1 MTKLLYS
8 ATMSLDGF
16 IAGPGG
22 DMQWLAKHLA
32 EPNPEAA
39 ALMEDIGALLVGAN
53 TNSGDDPNAGTDKEG
68 AFGGEYTG
76 PVIVLTHKPPE
87 RVDEGEAT
95 RYAGDLRAAVALSKQ
110 LAGDSRYV
118 NVLGADVARQLIEAG
133 ELDEVLMFV
142 APVLL
147 GDGVRMFEHA
157 GGNEVSLRP
166 LDASGTHTLWFEI
179 LRD

>member
-1 MTKLLYS
+1 
-8 ATMSLDGF
+8 
-16 IAGPGG
+16 
-22 DMQWLAKHLA
+22 MQWLAKHLA

-39 ALMEDIGALLVGAN
+39 ALMEDVGALGVGAN

-87 RVDEGEAT
+87 RVDEGEAADQAT
-95 RYAGDLRAAVALSKQ
+95 GYTTDLRAAVALSKQ
-110 LAGDSRYV
+110 LPGDSRYV

-142 APVLL
+142 VPVLL

-157 GGNEVSLRP
+157 GRRHRLGRPRVRAPSGSGRVSVDRRAGDVRP
-166 LDASGTHTLWFEI
+166 GRCGDMIGEAP
-179 LRD
+179 